1 LGYTWKCHKETPCVA
16 ILNKQKYHFFSSTKS
31 ETRRAERGFVL
42 GGERT
47 WEGEYSAN
55 IVYTLYINGKMI
67 SVEIILVGG
76 REG

>member
-1 LGYTWKCHKETPCVA
+1 VGWGRGWYQWEG
-16 ILNKQKYHFFSSTKS
+16 
-31 ETRRAERGFVL
+31 ER